1 MNLAFR
7 KLVLKSAVLL
17 MTIRAF
23 GADERR
29 EAEGTGAKVSIEA
42 LVQEALEKNPEL
54 NYYRAEIGAAK
65 GERRTAGTLAN
76 PELTAQA
83 GLKHARS
90 AESGLA
96 GEGLAWSASVQQTF
110 EYPGRLALRKAIANQ
125 QIGLAELGFERF
137 RVALMART
145 RAAAFSVFAAQEKE
159 RAAREVAERFGA
171 LTEVLVQREPA
182 GITPLLETRI
192 IEANA
197 VTAHRKASEASQA
210 VQTAM
215 LELNQ
220 LRGEKLAT
228 QVSIQK
234 PEVGFREKEP
244 VEKLMDRAATNSFEL
259 RIRQMELEQQG
270 FKLSLANHERYPS
283 ISVGPYASQ
292 EESGQVGEKQ
302 TIVGLGISVPL
313 PLWNRN
319 GGNIEV
325 ARAREQQ
332 ATVSLRLAQREVERK
347 VIESA
352 RALEARL
359 LEMSRWAPDSI
370 GKLQEAA
377 ALADR
382 HYRLGAVPLQTYVEL
397 QKQYLEA
404 LEAILDTKQ
413 DALRAAQDLE
423 LQTGARM
430 YITAGQGEAPK
441 AGAL

>member
-54 NYYRAEIGAAK
+54 NYYRAEIAAAK

-125 QIGLAELGFERF
+125 QIGLAELGFARF

-171 LTEVLVQREPA
+171 LTQVLVQREPA

-215 LELNQ
+215 
-220 LRGEKLAT
+220 
-228 QVSIQK
+228 
-234 PEVGFREKEP
+234 
-244 VEKLMDRAATNSFEL
+244 
-259 RIRQMELEQQG
+259 
-270 FKLSLANHERYPS
+270 
-283 ISVGPYASQ
+283 
-292 EESGQVGEKQ
+292 
-302 TIVGLGISVPL
+302 
-313 PLWNRN
+313 
-319 GGNIEV
+319 
-325 ARAREQQ
+325 
-332 ATVSLRLAQREVERK
+332 
-347 VIESA
+347 
-352 RALEARL
+352 
-359 LEMSRWAPDSI
+359 
-370 GKLQEAA
+370 
-377 ALADR
+377 
-382 HYRLGAVPLQTYVEL
+382 
-397 QKQYLEA
+397 
-404 LEAILDTKQ
+404 
-413 DALRAAQDLE
+413 
-423 LQTGARM
+423 
-430 YITAGQGEAPK
+430 
-441 AGAL
+441 